1 MYPSVHC
8 RTIHNSQDMEATQMS
23 IDRRMD
29 KEVVVHIHN
38 GILFSYKKELKKV
51 LTNWTNLKPVIQNE
65 VSQKEK
71 DKYHILMHI
80 HRTQKDGTDEP
91 IYRAAIE
98 MQTQRMDFWTQWGRE
113 KVGLF
118 ERVAMKQIYYHM

>member
-1 MYPSVHC
+1 M
-8 RTIHNSQDMEATQMS
+8 
-23 IDRRMD
+23 
-29 KEVVVHIHN
+29 K
-38 GILFSYKKELKKV
+38 
-51 LTNWTNLKPVIQNE
+51 WTNIKSIIQNE

-80 HRTQKDGTDEP
+80 HGIQKDGTNEP

-98 MQTQRMDFWTQWGRE
+98 MQTQKTDFWTQWGRE